1 MKALLS
7 FVMLLG
13 MQALCYAQNPSAT
26 GFKPDDKDVKQKKL
40 EKGMNYDVNFDI
52 ENHEAFYAEG
62 LDSLFRLLYAQLQIP
77 EEALKANLVSTA
89 MIGFQVNFDGKVQ
102 NVKRITEVG
111 FGIDR
116 QLLTA
121 LEKVEF
127 YPATQGNMPYR
138 SEVVLEIPI
147 KVAYLNSIYKKK
159 D

>member
-1 MKALLS
+1 MKALFS
-7 FVMLLG
+7 SALLLFIHV
-13 MQALCYAQNPSAT
+13 LCFAQNPSST
-26 GFKPDDKDVKQKKL
+26 GFKPDDKDLKQKKL

-52 ENHEAFYAEG
+52 ENHDAFYAEG
-62 LDSLFRLLYAQLQIP
+62 LDSLFRFLYAQLEIS

-102 NVKRITEVG
+102 NVKSITEVG

-147 KVAYLNSIYKKK
+147 KAAYLKSIYKQKS
-159 D
+159 